1 MDINQMIQEIWDDAN
16 AIQYNIEQYKIKV
29 KLIELKLEYEK
40 LRLDKHYEALLTMDK
55 LTEE

>member
-1 MDINQMIQEIWDDAN
+1 MDINQMIQEIWDNAN
-16 AIQYNIEQYKIKV
+16 AIQYDIEQYKIKV

-40 LRLDKHYEALLTMDK
+40 LRLDKHYEALLTIDK

>member
-40 LRLDKHYEALLTMDK
+40 LRLDKHYEALLTIDK

>member
-1 MDINQMIQEIWDDAN
+1 MDINQMIQEIWDNAN
-16 AIQYNIEQYKIKV
+16 AIQYDIEQYKIKV